1 VPAGQAQT
9 RYDVQYPQGEGAL
22 PPDMEVPYEEGQRI
36 PPGYRLVEKPRR
48 GLIIAGSVVTG
59 VLWAISTTGAVGA
72 DFDDHS
78 GWLLV
83 PGIGPWLMLL
93 AGGGRDHC
101 TTVTYSGGSSSSCT
115 SNSGL
120 RAMLTLDG
128 IGQTA
133 GAIMFIAAFAIPSK
147 RLIRQDVTVSVLP
160 TRVGR
165 DGYGLGVVGAF

>member
-1 VPAGQAQT
+1 
-9 RYDVQYPQGEGAL
+9 
-22 PPDMEVPYEEGQRI
+22 MELPYEEGQRI
-36 PPGYRLVEKPRR
+36 PAGYRLVERPRR
-48 GLIIAGSVVTG
+48 GLVIAGAIVTG
-59 VLWAISTTGAVGA
+59 VLWALSTTSAVGA

-78 GWLLV
+78 GWLVV

-101 TTVTYSGGSSSSCT
+101 QTSGTYSYCD

-120 RAMLTLDG
+120 RAVLTLDG

-133 GAIMFIAAFAIPSK
+133 GLVMFISGLAFPTK
-147 RLIRQDVTVSVLP
+147 RLIRQDVTVSLLP